1 MGKTM
6 LVVTYGDA
14 GGFFDQVIPPYEGV
28 PADDAPCHKHF
39 SHPNPKCLTS
49 GGWVGGWPRF

>member
-1 MGKTM
+1 M